1 MPRYLT
7 GIQSSGKPHLGN
19 LLGAI
24 LPALQLAKKQT
35 EPAFLFIADLHT
47 FTSSRNAV
55 INHENTLHV
64 AASWLA
70 CGLDTDKDVFYR
82 QSDVPEVCELAWYLS
97 CFTPYP
103 MLANAHSF
111 KEKSAN
117 LAMVSAGL
125 FTYPVLMTADIV
137 LYDANLVP
145 VGKDQVQHLEMA
157 RDMAGAF
164 NREFKQ
170 DVFVLPD
177 AYVQPEM
184 MTVPGIDGRK
194 MSKSYNN
201 YVNIFDD
208 EKALR
213 KTVMSIVT
221 DSTPVEAPKD
231 PDNDNVFAL
240 YKLLATPEQTQALR
254 KLYEG
259 GNFGYGTA
267 KQMLYELILELFSEP
282 RRRFK
287 EFMAN
292 PDGIE
297 QELLKG
303 ADKARAVGSVTLRRV
318 RKTLGLRV
326 A

>member
-24 LPALQLAKKQT
+24 MPALRLAKSQP

-47 FTSSRNAV
+47 FTSSRNAEV
-55 INHENTLHV
+55 NRTNTLHV

-70 CGLDTDKDVFYR
+70 CGLDTQKDVFYR
-82 QSDVPEVCELAWYLS
+82 QSDVPEVCELAWYLN

-117 LAMVSAGL
+117 LALVSAGV
-125 FTYPVLMTADIV
+125 FTYPVLMAADIFFC
-137 LYDANLVP
+137 DAEQVP
-145 VGKDQVQHLEMA
+145 VGKDQIQHLEIA
-157 RDMAGAF
+157 RDIAGAF
-164 NREFKQ
+164 NREYQQ
-170 DVFVLPD
+170 DVLVLPE
-177 AYVQPEM
+177 AYVQPEI
-184 MTVPGIDGRK
+184 MTIPGTDGRK

-201 YVNIFDD
+201 YINVFDD

-213 KTVMSIVT
+213 KTVMSIQT
-221 DSTPVEAPKD
+221 DSTPLEAPKN
-231 PDNDNVFAL
+231 PDTDNVFAI
-240 YKLLATPEQTQALR
+240 YKLLATKEQTQALR
-254 KLYEG
+254 ALYEG

-267 KQMLYELILELFSEP
+267 KQMLYELILELFAEP
-282 RRRFK
+282 RKRFA
-287 EFMAN
+287 ELMAQ
-292 PDGIE
+292 PDTIE
-297 QELLKG
+297 AELLKG
-303 ADKARAVGSVTLRRV
+303 AEKARAVGSQTLRRV

-326 A
+326 